1 MVLTSIKETVNGF
14 EGRMEPY
21 GQSNKATIFTADK
34 DGNIVSVSYQNE
46 NGEVTPVIR
55 DTRRMGGVPSLYSD
69 LQKDIKEVVQ
79 TSNGR
84 DMSYDVRAT
93 AEVKAWLTGELEN
106 GSLTIAELRDKTNQA
121 QLRYYGVENMCR
133 PMGLDCAPYK
143 TDAEARAAMAF
154 NADDIKQDMN
164 EDIQA
169 KYENLKGHGQ
179 FAVAD
184 RYIANCYVA
193 KCFDKAVDDVVRD
206 YEISHAICND
216 DIRKIEPNKEALP
229 ER

>member
-1 MVLTSIKETVNGF
+1 MVLTSIKETVNGY

-55 DTRRMGGVPSLYSD
+55 DAKQMGGVPSLYSD

-79 TSNGR
+79 TADGR

-106 GSLTIAELRDKTNQA
+106 GSLSIDDLRDRTNQA
-121 QLRYYGVENMCR
+121 QLRYYGVQNMCR

-154 NADDIKQDMN
+154 NADNIKQDM
-164 EDIQA
+164 DDVIQA
-169 KYENLKGHGQ
+169 KYENLKEQGQ
-179 FAVAD
+179 VAVAD
-184 RYIANCYVA
+184 RYMANCYIA
-193 KCFDKAVDDVVRD
+193 KCFDKAVDEVVRD
-206 YEISHAICND
+206 YEISQAINND
-216 DIRKIEPNKEALP
+216 TIRDNQLSKETLP